1 MNLVSV
7 AYTRSGHLD
16 RHHHHRSLKRI
27 LSPPWDHA
35 PFFADVIL
43 ADVLT
48 SFAKV
53 LGDLVVSSN
62 QIWGG
67 GLAQGRVRMSG
78 WGNWVKLGMVW

>member
-1 MNLVSV
+1 M
-7 AYTRSGHLD
+7 
-16 RHHHHRSLKRI
+16 
-27 LSPPWDHA
+27 PPRTHA

-53 LGDLVVSSN
+53 LGDLVVSGN

-67 GLAQGRVRMSG
+67 GLAEGRVRITGIGSYI
-78 WGNWVKLGMVW
+78 KLAMVT

>member
-1 MNLVSV
+1 M